1 MFFIRPVHSGD
12 LEQLF
17 ALSQLQTFINL
28 PADKVVLKR
37 KINASIKTFQRPS
50 KKLEDNYYVFVLI
63 DQEVNRVIGASI
75 IHGKHGTEKEP
86 HFFLS
91 VGVEEKFSKT
101 LNTGFMHGTL
111 KFGLEKDGYTEIGG
125 LILDPSYRGH
135 IDKLGKQLSF
145 VRFLYMGTHQEQ
157 FTDVIHSELY
167 PPFDSQGN
175 SPLWEAIGRRF
186 LNMDYHDADILSRE
200 NGEFILSLFPS
211 DTIYGTLLTP
221 EARNAIGKV
230 GPETEPVKRMLESI
244 GFCYTQ
250 EVDPFDGGP
259 HYRARL
265 KDISLIRE
273 MKSGSIQ
280 FNNDLDFT
288 KLDDYLI
295 LISTNDGSFVVI
307 KTTASLADD
316 KIFISSQLQS
326 LLQNTSTSSKSYAIP
341 F

>member
-1 MFFIRPVHSGD
+1 MFFIRPVKIDD
-12 LEQLF
+12 LEQLYS
-17 ALSQLQTFINL
+17 LSQLQTFINL
-28 PADKVVLKR
+28 PADKVILKR
-37 KINASIKTFQRPS
+37 KINSSIRTFNKPS

-63 DQEVNRVIGASI
+63 DSDAQKVIGASI

-111 KFGLEKDGYTEIGG
+111 RFGLEKNGYTEVGG

-145 VRFLYMGTHQEQ
+145 VRFLYMGLHQDQ
-157 FTDVIHSELY
+157 FTELIHSELY
-167 PPFDSQGN
+167 PPFDSQGK

-186 LNMDYHDADILSRE
+186 LNMDYHDADMLSRE

-211 DTIYGTLLTP
+211 DTIYGTLLP
-221 EARNAIGKV
+221 PDARNAIGKV
-230 GPETEPVKRMLESI
+230 GSETEPVKKMLESI

-265 KDISLIRE
+265 KDITLIRDMSE
-273 MKSGSIQ
+273 GTIEFSETHNFKAE
-280 FNNDLDFT
+280 DDFLLFIPT
-288 KLDDYLI
+288 KQDD
-295 LISTNDGSFVVI
+295 
-307 KTTASLADD
+307 
-316 KIFISSQLQS
+316 FISVKSQALIKGGKVLLPQKLQA
-326 LLQNTSTSSKSYAIP
+326 LIPHDFQTKCYAIP

>member
-1 MFFIRPVHSGD
+1 MFFLRPVQIGD
-12 LEQLF
+12 LEQIL

-28 PADKVVLKR
+28 PSDPNVLKR
-37 KINASIKTFQRPS
+37 KINSSIRTFKKPS
-50 KKLEDNYYVFVLI
+50 KKLEENYYIFVLV
-63 DQEVNRVIGASI
+63 DGLTNRVIGASM
-75 IHGKHGTEKEP
+75 IHGKHGTEHEP
-86 HFFLS
+86 HFYLT

-111 KFGLEKDGYTEIGG
+111 KFGLETDGYTEIGG

-135 IDKLGKQLSF
+135 ADKLGKQLSF
-145 VRFLYMGTHQEQ
+145 VRFLYMASRQEQ
-157 FTDVIHSELY
+157 FTELVHSELM
-167 PPFDSQGN
+167 PPFDSKGD

-186 LNMDYHDADILSRE
+186 LNMEYHDADMLSRE
-200 NGEFILSLFPS
+200 NREFILSLFPS
-211 DTIYGTLLTP
+211 DTIYGTLLPP

-265 KDISLIRE
+265 KDITLIRDMIAGE
-273 MKSGSIQ
+273 LVFSD
-280 FNNDLDFT
+280 DLDYS
-288 KLDDYLI
+288 K
-295 LISTNDGSFVVI
+295 
-307 KTTASLADD
+307 ADD
-316 KIFISSQLQS
+316 MLVEIPIGESDFKVVKTAVVHSDNKIFIANKYKEVASA
-326 LLQNTSTSSKSYAIP
+326 NAHKKVHAIH

>member
-1 MFFIRPVHSGD
+1 MFFIRPVQIGD
-12 LEQLF
+12 LDQIY

-37 KINASIKTFQRPS
+37 KINASIKTFTKPS
-50 KKLEDNYYVFVLI
+50 KKLEENYYVFVLV
-63 DQEVNRVIGASI
+63 DGEANRVIGVSM
-75 IHGKHGTEKEP
+75 IHGKHGTEREP

-111 KFGLEKDGYTEIGG
+111 KFGLETNGYTEIGG

-135 IDKLGKQLSF
+135 ADKLGKQLSF
-145 VRFLYMGTHQEQ
+145 ARFLFMGATQSQ
-157 FTDVIHSELY
+157 FTDIIHSELY
-167 PPFDSQGN
+167 PPFDSQGK

-186 LNMDYHDADILSRE
+186 LNMEYHDADMLSRE

-211 DTIYGTLLTP
+211 DTIYGTLLPP

-230 GPETEPVKRMLESI
+230 GPETEPVRRMLEQI

-265 KDISLIRE
+265 KDISLIKE
-273 MKSGSIQ
+273 MISGP
-280 FNNDLDFT
+280 FE
-288 KLDDYLI
+288 
-295 LISTNDGSFVVI
+295 
-307 KTTASLADD
+307 
-316 KIFISSQLQS
+316 
-326 LLQNTSTSSKSYAIP
+326 TSSSADFSKADEYLVKIPVTEQDFRIVRTPIIYKENKLIVPDTLNVLTQGLTGKPGIAIP

>member
-1 MFFIRPVHSGD
+1 MFFIRPVQLGD
-12 LEQLF
+12 LDQIY

-37 KINASIKTFQRPS
+37 KINSSIKTFLKPS
-50 KKLEDNYYVFVLI
+50 KKLEDNYYVFVLV
-63 DQEVNRVIGASI
+63 DGEANRVIGVSM

-111 KFGLEKDGYTEIGG
+111 KFGLETDGYTEIGG

-135 IDKLGKQLSF
+135 ADKLGKQLSF
-145 VRFLYMGTHQEQ
+145 ARFLYMGASPEN
-157 FTDVIHSELY
+157 FTEVIHSELY
-167 PPFDSQGN
+167 PPFDSQGK

-186 LNMDYHDADILSRE
+186 LNMEYHDADMLSRE

-211 DTIYGTLLTP
+211 DTIYGTLLPP

-230 GPETEPVKRMLESI
+230 GPETEPVRRMLEQI

-265 KDISLIRE
+265 KDISLIKE
-273 MKSGSIQ
+273 MIKGPLVFDGACDFSKTDEFLVKIPITEQDFRIIRAPVIHKDNTLIIPESFAVLINDRSG
-280 FNNDLDFT
+280 
-288 KLDDYLI
+288 
-295 LISTNDGSFVVI
+295 
-307 KTTASLADD
+307 KTG
-316 KIFISSQLQS
+316 
-326 LLQNTSTSSKSYAIP
+326 YAIP

>member
-1 MFFIRPVHSGD
+1 MFFLRPVQIGD
-12 LEQLF
+12 LDQIL

-28 PADKVVLKR
+28 PSDPNVLKR
-37 KINASIKTFQRPS
+37 KINSSIKTFKKPS
-50 KKLEDNYYVFVLI
+50 KKLEENYYIFVLV
-63 DQEVNRVIGASI
+63 DGAANRVIGVSM
-75 IHGKHGTEKEP
+75 IHGKHGTEREP
-86 HFFLS
+86 HFFLT

-111 KFGLEKDGYTEIGG
+111 KFGLETDGYTEIGG

-145 VRFLYMGTHQEQ
+145 VRFLYMASRQEQ
-157 FTDVIHSELY
+157 FTELVHSELM
-167 PPFDSQGN
+167 PPFDSKGD

-186 LNMDYHDADILSRE
+186 LNMEYHDADLLSRE
-200 NGEFILSLFPS
+200 NREFILNLFPS
-211 DTIYGTLLTP
+211 ETIYGTLLPP

-265 KDISLIRE
+265 KDITLVRD
-273 MKSGSIQ
+273 MVSGELVFS
-280 FNNDLDFT
+280 
-288 KLDDYLI
+288 DDQDYSKADDMLVEVP
-295 LISTNDGSFVVI
+295 TNDDDFKVV
-307 KTTASLADD
+307 KTACVYKDN
-316 KIFISSQLQS
+316 KIFISSKYKEVAS
-326 LLQNTSTSSKSYAIP
+326 AGANRKVHAIH

>member
-1 MFFIRPVHSGD
+1 MFFIRPVQISD
-12 LEQLF
+12 LDQLF

-37 KINASIKTFQRPS
+37 KINSSIKTFTKPS

-63 DQEVNRVIGASI
+63 DTDANKVIGASI

-111 KFGLEKDGYTEIGG
+111 KFGLEKDGYTEVGG

-135 IDKLGKQLSF
+135 MEKLGKQLSF
-145 VRFLYMGTHQEQ
+145 VRFLYMGIHQDQ
-157 FTDVIHSELY
+157 FTELIHSELY
-167 PPFDSQGN
+167 PPFDSQGQ

-186 LNMDYHDADILSRE
+186 LNMDYHDADMLSRE

-211 DTIYGTLLTP
+211 DTIYGTLLPP

-230 GPETEPVKRMLESI
+230 GSETEPVKKMLESI

-265 KDISLIRE
+265 KDITLIKN
-273 MKSGSIQ
+273 MKEFELQFSSDHNFKVEEDFLFYIPTIENDFIVIKSAGLIQ
-280 FNNDLDFT
+280 GNQIHIPQELT
-288 KLDDYLI
+288 KLLPEK
-295 LISTNDGSFVVI
+295 F
-307 KTTASLADD
+307 
-316 KIFISSQLQS
+316 
-326 LLQNTSTSSKSYAIP
+326 NTKCYAIP

>member
-1 MFFIRPVHSGD
+1 MFFIRPVQIGD
-12 LEQLF
+12 LDQLY

-28 PADKVVLKR
+28 PADKVILKR

-63 DQEVNRVIGASI
+63 DQSVNRVIGASI

-125 LILDPSYRGH
+125 LILDPTYRGH
-135 IDKLGKQLSF
+135 TEKLGKQLSF

-157 FTDVIHSELY
+157 FTEVIHSELY

-186 LNMDYHDADILSRE
+186 LNMDYHDADMLSRE

-265 KDISLIRE
+265 KDISLIKE
-273 MKSGSIQ
+273 MKNGPIDFDDQ
-280 FNNDLDFT
+280 LDYS

-295 LISTNDGSFVVI
+295 LIPTTGDDFVVI
-307 KTTASLADD
+307 KTTAAIENS
-316 KIFISSQLQS
+316 KIFISPEFRTFTKQAE
-326 LLQNTSTSSKSYAIP
+326 NKVSYAIP

>member
-1 MFFIRPVHSGD
+1 MFYIRPVNIGD
-12 LEQLF
+12 LDQIF

-37 KINASIKTFQRPS
+37 KINSSVKTFSRPS
-50 KKLEDNYYVFVLI
+50 KKLEDNYYVFVLV
-63 DQEVNRVIGASI
+63 DGEANRVIGVSM

-111 KFGLEKDGYTEIGG
+111 KFGLETNGYTEIGG
-125 LILDPSYRGH
+125 LILDPAYRGH
-135 IDKLGKQLSF
+135 AEKLGKQLSF
-145 VRFLYMGTHQEQ
+145 VRFLFMGAHKQH
-157 FTDVIHSELY
+157 FTEVIHSELY
-167 PPFDSQGN
+167 PPFDSQGK

-186 LNMDYHDADILSRE
+186 LNMEYHDADMLSRE

-211 DTIYGTLLTP
+211 DTIYGTLLPP

-265 KDISLIRE
+265 KDISLIKE
-273 MKSGSIQ
+273 MIQGDLVFSNEHNFKQADEYLVELTISDDDFRVIRTPVIYQDKSIV
-280 FNNDLDFT
+280 LPVELKAIAPMAEA
-288 KLDDYLI
+288 KL
-295 LISTNDGSFVVI
+295 
-307 KTTASLADD
+307 A
-316 KIFISSQLQS
+316 
-326 LLQNTSTSSKSYAIP
+326 YAIP